1 MAFVHLR
8 THTEFSVVD
17 GTLRID
23 EVVGAAAKDG
33 QVALAIT
40 DLSNIFGGIKFYNAA
55 RKKGVKP
62 ILGADVW
69 LEPTDGEKQPSRI
82 VLLVQS
88 RAGYL
93 NLCELLSRGWLDPSA
108 RGQALL
114 KWEWLSALNE
124 GLIALSGAELGPV
137 GQALVAQ
144 DTARAAA
151 IARRLAAIF
160 PQRLYIELQR

>member
-17 GTLRID
+17 GTLRVD

-40 DLSNIFGGIKFYNAA
+40 DLSNTFGAIKFYNAA

-62 ILGADVW
+62 LIGADVW
-69 LEPTDGEKQPSRI
+69 MEPTEGDKQPSRLL
-82 VLLVQS
+82 LLVQS
-88 RAGYL
+88 STGYL
-93 NLCELLSRGWLDPSA
+93 NLCELISRAWLDPSA

-124 GLIALSGAELGPV
+124 GLIALSGAELGAI
-137 GQALVAQ
+137 GQALLAQ
-144 DTARAAA
+144 DTARAQAVA
-151 IARRLAAIF
+151 ERLVSAF
-160 PQRLYIELQR
+160 PQRFY